1 MASGGGGGGGS
12 GYSASQSTSESN
24 TMGLNVKF
32 GPFQNGG
39 GVRIPEYFWPVVA
52 GVLGLGLITWL
63 ILKFKS
69 K

>member
-1 MASGGGGGGGS
+1 
-12 GYSASQSTSESN
+12 
-24 TMGLNVKF
+24 MGLNVKF